1 MVTPRY
7 LLDTNI
13 VTEPLKQKPN
23 QHVLHRF
30 QQDQHLLAIA
40 APVWHELWFGCY
52 RLPPSKRRREIEAY
66 LHTAVARTMPIL
78 PYDAKAAAWYAT
90 ERARLT
96 TIGHPTPFAD
106 GQIAAV
112 AAVNNLILVTNNI
125 ADYAEFQDLHLENWF
140 TEPSNGGS
148 A

>member
-13 VTEPLKQKPN
+13 VTEPLKQNPN
-23 QHVLHRF
+23 QNVLHYF
-30 QQDQHLLAIA
+30 QQHQNLLAIA

-52 RLPPSKRRREIEAY
+52 RLPPSRRRNAIENY
-66 LHTAVARTMPIL
+66 LHNTVARTMPIM
-78 PYDAKAAAWYAT
+78 PYDTKAAEWYAA

-96 TIGHPTPFAD
+96 NIGTPTPFAD

-112 AAVNNLILVTNNI
+112 AAVNNLILVTNNV
-125 ADYAEFQDLHLENWF
+125 ADYAKFQGLQIENWF
-140 TEPSNGGS
+140 IV
-148 A
+148 

>member
-1 MVTPRY
+1 MVTPHY

-23 QHVLHRF
+23 QQVLHYF
-30 QQDQHLLAIA
+30 QQYQTVLAIA

-52 RLPPSKRRREIEAY
+52 RLPPSRRRSEIEAY
-66 LHTAVARTMPIL
+66 LHNAIARTMPIL
-78 PYDAKAAAWYAT
+78 PYDAKAADWYAA

-96 TIGHPTPFAD
+96 AIGQPPPFAD

-112 AAVNNLILVTNNI
+112 AVVNHLILVTNNI
-125 ADYAEFQDLHLENWF
+125 ADYAKFHGLQLENWF
-140 TEPSNGGS
+140 PAKLNGNS
-148 A
+148 

>member
-13 VTEPLKQKPN
+13 VTEPLKRKPN
-23 QHVLHRF
+23 QHVLYYF
-30 QQDQHLLAIA
+30 QQYQNVLAIA

-52 RLPPSKRRREIEAY
+52 RLPSSKRRSEIEAY
-66 LHTAVARTMPIL
+66 LHHTVARTMPIL
-78 PYDAKAAAWYAT
+78 PYDAKAAEWYAN

-96 TIGHPTPFAD
+96 TIGSPTPFAD

-125 ADYAEFQDLHLENWF
+125 TDYARFQSVPLENWF
-140 TEPSNGGS
+140 TQKLNGNS
-148 A
+148 